1 MTKTLQLLFT
11 LVIVGNCYAYP
22 EFQKFSQT
30 HSGRPIN
37 CAMCHANGDG
47 PEGASRGQIGSLTP
61 DELNKLNAARGA
73 FVPGVPIQSPILN
86 AFGNN
91 IITVI
96 GKTKFLELR
105 AHPEQLAEVYGYQS
119 DLDGDG
125 ITDAQEYLEGTHP
138 LNNVHG
144 DPMRLFLHNLKA
156 FRLHVTLIVLA
167 TIAGF
172 YGFSH
177 LLHGLSA
184 SASTKSSVERY
195 P

>member
-11 LVIVGNCYAYP
+11 LIVVGNCYAYP

-61 DELNKLNAARGA
+61 SELNKLNAARGA
-73 FVPGVPIQSPILN
+73 FSPGMIVESPILN
-86 AFGNN
+86 AFGNK
-91 IITVI
+91 IISTM

-105 AHPEQLAEVYGYQS
+105 AHPEQLAEVYGFQS

-125 ITDAQEYLEGTHP
+125 IPDAQEYLEGTHP

-144 DPMRLFLHNLKA
+144 DPLNLFLHNLKV
-156 FRLHVTLIVLA
+156 FRLHVILTVLA

-177 LLHGLSA
+177 LLHGFAA
-184 SASTKSSVERY
+184 SAPSKSSHE
-195 P
+195 